1 MQFSFLLIC
10 QDDSFSTEVTSLFE
24 MFPNYLCHAVFK
36 DTEMALKHIK
46 KFKTELIFVQIPA
59 NSEQNKL
66 MVQTISE
73 SLMYLNPFPYFVALS
88 PDDTSAL
95 ALIKAG
101 FSDYITN
108 KLSLQEVGKCLFKF
122 EKRTPEKMIKTI
134 CLKSYSDYQFVNLEA
149 IVYLKADNNTTDIQL
164 MNGTVINAFKTLKH
178 FERTLPF
185 YFLRIHKS
193 YIVNINHVSR
203 IHFSKLKCYINYNEV
218 IPFSLNYRE
227 NVDTILRK
235 IDM

>member
-1 MQFSFLLIC
+1 MQFSFLII
-10 QDDSFSTEVTSLFE
+10 TSDEKLSKE
-24 MFPNYLCHAVFK
+24 LPALLEDFPNYLCAAVFK
-36 DTEMALKHIK
+36 DTQMALKHIN

-59 NSEQNKL
+59 NSEQNQL
-66 MVQTISE
+66 MMQTIAE
-73 SLMYLNPFPYFVALS
+73 SITYLNPFPYFVALS
-88 PDDTSAL
+88 SDDTSAL
-95 ALIKAG
+95 ATIKAG

-108 KLSLQEVGKCLFKF
+108 ELSVHEVGKTLFKF
-122 EKRTPEKMIKTI
+122 EKRTPEKIMTTI
-134 CLKSYSDYQFVNLEA
+134 CLKSYSDYQFVNLQE

-164 MNGTVINAFKTLKH
+164 LNGTVVNAFKTLKH

-193 YIVNINHVSR
+193 YIVSINHVSR

-227 NVDTILRK
+227 NVDAILRK
-235 IDM
+235 IDL